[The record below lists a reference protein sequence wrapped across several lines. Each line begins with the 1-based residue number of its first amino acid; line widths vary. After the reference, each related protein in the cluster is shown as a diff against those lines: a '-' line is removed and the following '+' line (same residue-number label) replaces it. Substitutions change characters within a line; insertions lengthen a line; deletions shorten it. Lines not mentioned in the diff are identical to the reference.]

1 MFHCLFR
8 DLGSSNTTYQDNIST
23 TRSYAEN
30 IQFDDVRLA
39 TECDI
44 AVELKHPRRDAI
56 SSQKKERQYIS

>member
-8 DLGSSNTTYQDNIST
+8 DLGSSNTTYQDNINMLKIS
-23 TRSYAEN
+23 N
-30 IQFDDVRLA
+30 LMIIRLA
-39 TECDI
+39 TESDI